1 MEQLPVKI
9 KSALDDLSPESCV
22 SLDQKLKSYA
32 LLKDFI
38 ELIVGSAD

>member
-1 MEQLPVKI
+1 MEQLAVKI

-38 ELIVGSAD
+38 ELMIGPTD